1 MIRLLIF
8 FIFFTLTAIKAQ
20 DNPKNIISNENNNI
34 LFEEESDVKEEN
46 NLSLET
52 NNSIELEENLS
63 KYNMEQVD
71 DSKSIVVRDMPNDDN
86 FWYGTLSSENNGL
99 GWMMWGNTSFSLSK
113 TLIDR
118 INPST
123 KSPTLRILLR
133 NIMLSRAKSPAIK
146 SKEIADEYL
155 ANSVGY
161 DLVIIASHIDAF
173 YSNSDNYNIPIL
185 EALRIVSLVQDGEQK
200 KANIRL
206 LRAQQKN
213 NNFQLK

>member
-1 MIRLLIF
+1 MVFYFKISLIVF
-8 FIFFTLTAIKAQ
+8 SFLYPQ
-20 DNPKNIISNENNNI
+20 KNLPS
-34 LFEEESDVKEEN
+34 
-46 NLSLET
+46 
-52 NNSIELEENLS
+52 
-63 KYNMEQVD
+63 
-71 DSKSIVVRDMPNDDN
+71 N
-86 FWYGTLSSENNGL
+86 FWKNYSQDQKIAFINGAYGTISKLKSHHKSEVRKQFMHDKN
-99 GWMMWGNTSFSLSK
+99 WIEPYYIERFY
-113 TLIDR
+113 
-118 INPST
+118 
-123 KSPTLRILLR
+123 
-133 NIMLSRAKSPAIK
+133 
-146 SKEIADEYL
+146 EIADEYL